1 MRPQILVSPGARCLS
16 AEATEF
22 ASGRVGGIV
31 AVLETASASGKTG
44 QQYESRG
51 LKRSEHMVR
60 RVLLVLGVLLA
71 TGILASGCYD
81 SKRYVLETADW
92 TRVILLD
99 DDGLGSVDD
108 IK

>member
-1 MRPQILVSPGARCLS
+1 
-16 AEATEF
+16 
-22 ASGRVGGIV
+22 
-31 AVLETASASGKTG
+31 
-44 QQYESRG
+44 
-51 LKRSEHMVR
+51 MVR

-99 DDGLGSVDD
+99 DNGLGSVDD